1 MSLRSLRFG
10 QMFARCNELQRKIIL
25 NQLADILAHFKP
37 ITLSEMDGVQLM
49 NRLDTKFMFHS
60 NELSDF
66 LHDLEKNYRVLEVE
80 GHRQS
85 RYKTLYYD
93 TLDFKFFTEHQN
105 GKRHRFKIRK
115 REYVESQIS
124 FLEVKEKSNKG
135 RTAKS
140 RIKLIELAE
149 VLDENGALFIS
160 KHAADAIGLEPKLW
174 NSFTRT
180 TLVDTIAGERVTLD
194 TNLAFEFENR
204 SVIFSDIVIAEV
216 KQDGENR
223 HSPFIEEM
231 KEKLIREEGIS
242 KYCLG
247 VTILYPEVKSN
258 NFKEKILKINKIR
271 REHAN

>member
-1 MSLRSLRFG
+1 MV
-10 QMFARCNELQRKIIL
+10 
-25 NQLADILAHFKP
+25 NQLAEILTHFKP
-37 ITLSEMDGVQLM
+37 ISLSEMDSVQLM

-66 LHDLEKNYRVLEVE
+66 LHDLESNYRVLEVE
-80 GHRQS
+80 GQRQS
-85 RYKTLYYD
+85 RYMTLYYD
-93 TLDFKFFTEHQN
+93 TVDFKYFIEHQN
-105 GKRHRFKIRK
+105 GKRHRYKIRK
-115 REYVESQIS
+115 REYIESHVS

-140 RIKLIELAE
+140 RVALKELSE
-149 VLDENGALFIS
+149 SLDEKGSLFIA
-160 KHAADAIGLEPKLW
+160 KHAANAMGLESKLW

-180 TLVDTIAGERVTLD
+180 TLVDIIAGERVTLD

-204 SVIFSDIVIAEV
+204 IVSLPDIVIAEV

-247 VTILYPEVKSN
+247 VAMLYPNVKSN
-258 NFKEKILKINKIR
+258 NFKEKILKIQKIR

>member
-1 MSLRSLRFG
+1 MVNHL
-10 QMFARCNELQRKIIL
+10 AEIL
-25 NQLADILAHFKP
+25 THFKP
-37 ITLSEMDGVQLM
+37 ISLSEMDSVQLM

-66 LHDLEKNYRVLEVE
+66 LHDLESKYRVLEVE
-80 GHRQS
+80 GQRQC
-85 RYKTLYYD
+85 RYMTLYYD
-93 TLDFKFFTEHQN
+93 TVDFKYFIEHQN
-105 GKRHRFKIRK
+105 GKRHRYKIRK
-115 REYVESQIS
+115 REYIESHVS
-124 FLEVKEKSNKG
+124 YLEVKEKSNKG

-140 RIKLIELAE
+140 RVVLKELSE
-149 VLDENGALFIS
+149 SLDEKGSQFIA
-160 KHAADAIGLEPKLW
+160 KHAANASGLESKLW

-180 TLVDTIAGERVTLD
+180 TLVDIIAGERVTLD

-204 SVIFSDIVIAEV
+204 MVSLPDIVIAEV

-247 VTILYPEVKSN
+247 VAMLYPNVKSN
-258 NFKEKILKINKIR
+258 NFKEKILKIQKIR